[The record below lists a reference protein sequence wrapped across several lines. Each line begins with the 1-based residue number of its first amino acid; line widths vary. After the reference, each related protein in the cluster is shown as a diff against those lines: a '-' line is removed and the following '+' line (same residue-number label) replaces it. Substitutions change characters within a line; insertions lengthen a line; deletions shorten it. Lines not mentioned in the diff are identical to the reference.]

1 MACAITAL
9 ASALLLSFVLHT
21 PAVSKNHEELTFED
35 RAAMEKASR
44 TSYRKFEIASLIVV
58 FTVGAGAAYWVMRK
72 KKP

>member
-1 MACAITAL
+1 MAFAL
-9 ASALLLSFVLHT
+9 FLSFVLHT

-58 FTVGAGAAYWVMRK
+58 FTVGAGAVYWVTRRRK
-72 KKP
+72 P